1 MVLKCLKHAYQ
12 CLPAENSK
20 RLSVFCLGRRGSL
33 ERAVSCGPPVSCRCH
48 QWLQCAKSNAVDLQ
62 YWGWCIPPFS
72 GEIAGG
78 LQYVIC
84 LPSMIKICKY
94 VYHPWLNH
102 SYWYLGNTYEYHD
115 SLVNH
120 PWIGIASP
128 HDMTRGSLSLGGGS
142 QLSSRPFHFARWH
155 PSWASVA
162 PGSGWMSQAGHQWF
176 GWFGGPCGA
185 AGHLRASGIEV
196 TQMDQWSFRNLG
208 GNIDD

>member
-1 MVLKCLKHAYQ
+1 MQV
-12 CLPAENSK
+12 
-20 RLSVFCLGRRGSL
+20 
-33 ERAVSCGPPVSCRCH
+33 
-48 QWLQCAKSNAVDLQ
+48 
-62 YWGWCIPPFS
+62 
-72 GEIAGG
+72 
-78 LQYVIC
+78 
-84 LPSMIKICKY
+84 PSMVAMCQIQCRRPSILGMVYTTLFWRNCRWFTVYNMSY

-120 PWIGIASP
+120 PWIAIASP
-128 HDMTRGSLSLGGGS
+128 HDMTRGSHSLGGCS

-155 PSWASVA
+155 PSWAPVA